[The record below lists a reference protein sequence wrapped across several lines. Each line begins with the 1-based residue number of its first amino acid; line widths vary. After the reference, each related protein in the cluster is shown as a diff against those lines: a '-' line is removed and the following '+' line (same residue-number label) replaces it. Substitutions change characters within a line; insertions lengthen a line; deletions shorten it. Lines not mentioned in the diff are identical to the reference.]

1 MPGTDFFQ
9 TIMGRKFYEG
19 DVPRI
24 AKALERIAAA
34 LEKLA
39 EQGPAPAA
47 PGVPYQQPEQEYR
60 ACIRCAQP
68 RPTAGF
74 KLDPFS
80 GEKVCGTC
88 HQELQQKFDALGK

>member
-1 MPGTDFFQ
+1 MIDFFQ
-9 TIMGRKFYEG
+9 TVMGRRFFEG

-24 AKALERIAAA
+24 AKALERIADA

-39 EQGPAPAA
+39 EQGAQSAPTT
-47 PGVPYQQPEQEYR
+47 PTQQPEQEYR